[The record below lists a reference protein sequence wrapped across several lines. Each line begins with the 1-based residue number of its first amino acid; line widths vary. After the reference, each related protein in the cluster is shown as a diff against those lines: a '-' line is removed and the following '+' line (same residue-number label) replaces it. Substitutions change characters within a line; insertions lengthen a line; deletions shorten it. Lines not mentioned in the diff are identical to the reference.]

1 MSSPGG
7 DWRNGP
13 AYEYFDDLGPDQ
25 VAFEF
30 LRRNENYAAE
40 CAQLSES
47 SRNGD
52 PPPPLAQWGLRF
64 RGRSATP
71 VRSGDSRLER
81 AIRSTMAIFTS
92 MPPDLCDGPALALV
106 NPSVL
111 ATSAEGSYLDLLA
124 LPPTRRALLLGE
136 AAAGAVALVLPLDR
150 LFEDRID
157 TARRLHRLLVSGR
170 ATPSTFTAYR
180 RRRLRLALR
189 ALDGTLDGADYRAVA
204 EVLFGDRVPRG
215 AAWRGVARR

>member
-1 MSSPGG
+1 
-7 DWRNGP
+7 
-13 AYEYFDDLGPDQ
+13 
-25 VAFEF
+25 
-30 LRRNENYAAE
+30 
-40 CAQLSES
+40 
-47 SRNGD
+47 
-52 PPPPLAQWGLRF
+52 
-64 RGRSATP
+64 
-71 VRSGDSRLER
+71 
-81 AIRSTMAIFTS
+81 MAIFTA
-92 MPPDLCDGPALALV
+92 MPPDLCVAPALALA

-189 ALDGTLDGADYRAVA
+189 ALDGTLNGADYRAVA

-215 AAWRGVARR
+215 AAWRDDSLRGQIIRLVRYGLDLMQGGYLDLLRPERRQPKGRRRP

>member
-1 MSSPGG
+1 
-7 DWRNGP
+7 
-13 AYEYFDDLGPDQ
+13 
-25 VAFEF
+25 
-30 LRRNENYAAE
+30 
-40 CAQLSES
+40 
-47 SRNGD
+47 
-52 PPPPLAQWGLRF
+52 
-64 RGRSATP
+64 
-71 VRSGDSRLER
+71 
-81 AIRSTMAIFTS
+81 MAIFTA
-92 MPPDLCDGPALALV
+92 MPPDLCVAPALALA

-189 ALDGTLDGADYRAVA
+189 ALDGTLNGADYRAVA

-215 AAWRGVARR
+215 AAWRDDSLRGQIIRLVRYGLDLMQGGYLDLLRPERRQPKGPRRR

>member
-1 MSSPGG
+1 
-7 DWRNGP
+7 
-13 AYEYFDDLGPDQ
+13 
-25 VAFEF
+25 
-30 LRRNENYAAE
+30 
-40 CAQLSES
+40 
-47 SRNGD
+47 
-52 PPPPLAQWGLRF
+52 
-64 RGRSATP
+64 
-71 VRSGDSRLER
+71 
-81 AIRSTMAIFTS
+81 MAIFTA
-92 MPPDLCDGPALALV
+92 MPPDLCVAPALALA

-189 ALDGTLDGADYRAVA
+189 ALDGTLNGADYRAVA

-215 AAWRGVARR
+215 AAWRDDSLRGQIIRLVRYGLDLMQGGYLDLLRPERRRPKGPRRP